1 MASNGIH
8 LRADRVNDLSGSGSG
23 CECSDDEIITNFNQT
38 RCRRYNGSGA
48 SSAANSS
55 AKCDEQEA
63 GPSGS
68 ASSSTKTAPNSC
80 STNKPGLSSDDSS
93 DVSSFEDLG
102 FTAASGVSAGATVN
116 ATISSGNGAIDAE
129 TWQII
134 NQASFHDSQPT
145 SPMGPTAQ
153 TPSAPPCNADGNV
166 PRSNSKS
173 TASTP
178 ISPAPS
184 APPAPETPTA
194 ADLDNPQPQQPLLP
208 EIRYT
213 SVDDDVACDQST
225 PHPHSTAQYQDNQT
239 FQPHSSVEADTF
251 NQSKNAMPKFKPN
264 RKISRRRSDGIVYT
278 TSSSAGTQ
286 HNFLDDDDDLNT
298 TEDMETDGDESSLLE
313 KISQR
318 RRPKR
323 SCHKCGKTK
332 GDIRKHIDRFRKQL
346 ETTTNASETEI
357 KQQLNEFLSFLES
370 RSRNSIDDGI
380 EGADDVQASDGV
392 DSITD
397 GVTYG
402 DVDDAYDEYG
412 FDDDTGIHVYGT
424 NEEQTTPATAHQP
437 RQFINIGDYETM

>member
-48 SSAANSS
+48 TSAPNSS
-55 AKCDEQEA
+55 GKCDEQEA

-80 STNKPGLSSDDSS
+80 STNKPGLSSDESS

-102 FTAASGVSAGATVN
+102 FTAVASSVSAGASVN
-116 ATISSGNGAIDAE
+116 ATICGGNGAIDAE

-134 NQASFHDSQPT
+134 NQASFNDSQPT
-145 SPMGPTAQ
+145 SPKGPTEGTSSAQ
-153 TPSAPPCNADGNV
+153 TPCNVDGT
-166 PRSNSKS
+166 SNSKS

-184 APPAPETPTA
+184 APPAPETPTGS
-194 ADLDNPQPQQPLLP
+194 DLGNPQPQQPPLP

-213 SVDDDVACDQST
+213 SVDDDVAGDQST
-225 PHPHSTAQYQDNQT
+225 PHSHSAQYQDNQT
-239 FQPHSSVEADTF
+239 FQPHSSVEADAF

-278 TSSSAGTQ
+278 SSSADTQ
-286 HNFLDDDDDLNT
+286 HNFLDDDDDLNA

-332 GDIRKHIDRFRKQL
+332 GDIRKHIERFRKQL

-424 NEEQTTPATAHQP
+424 NDEQTTAATTHQP